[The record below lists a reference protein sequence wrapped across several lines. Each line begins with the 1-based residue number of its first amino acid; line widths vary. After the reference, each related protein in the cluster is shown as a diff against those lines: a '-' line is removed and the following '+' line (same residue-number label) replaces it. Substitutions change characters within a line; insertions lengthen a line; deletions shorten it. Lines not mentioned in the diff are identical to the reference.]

1 MQFENVTVVKEANI
15 YLDGKVTSRT
25 VLLEDG
31 TKITLGIMQPGE
43 FTFEVKGKERKEI
56 ITGNFEVRFG
66 EETEWKRYTAGDILV
81 VPPNITA
88 YYRVHTVTDYCFST
102 PKE

>member
-25 VLLEDG
+25 LLLEDG

-43 FTFEVKGKERKEI
+43 FTFKVKKKELKEI
-56 ITGNFEVRFG
+56 ITGNFEVKFEG
-66 EETEWKRYTAGDILV
+66 ETEWKRYTAGDILV
-81 VPPNITA
+81 VPPNTTA
-88 YYRVHTVTDYCFST
+88 NYRVHTVTDYCFSL